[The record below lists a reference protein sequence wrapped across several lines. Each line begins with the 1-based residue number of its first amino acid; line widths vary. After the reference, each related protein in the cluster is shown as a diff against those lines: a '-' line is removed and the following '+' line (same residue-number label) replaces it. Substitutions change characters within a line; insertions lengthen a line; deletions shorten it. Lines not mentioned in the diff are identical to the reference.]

1 MRPITIDKSDLK
13 VKIQE
18 YISKTKIP
26 ILVEFCYQYP
36 ISKSYLYAL
45 ADEDEELKD
54 SIKLLITKKEAS
66 LERETLDGNVDKT
79 MAIFSLKQ
87 LGWKDKSEVE
97 QTIVD
102 KTKMAKELENTF
114 E

>member
-1 MRPITIDKSDLK
+1 MARLQEYDYQDLK
-13 VKIQE
+13 QKMIDYTAKE
-18 YISKTKIP
+18 EIP
-26 ILVEFCYQYP
+26 IVAEFAYLNGIPRQ
-36 ISKSYLYAL
+36 YLY
-45 ADEDEELKD
+45 EIEELTD
-54 SIKLLITKKEAS
+54 TIKLLVSKKEAN
-66 LERETLDGNVDKT
+66 LERKAIKGECPPAF
-79 MAIFSLKQ
+79 AIFSLKQ